1 MHGIE
6 KITDRIAQD
15 AQAELEAQLSQAQER
30 ADQILAEYET
40 QAREAVERYLK
51 RKKGFILASHDR
63 VLLDACVDQ
72 REVDAHRAQLHSMA
86 RLEARKRI
94 LAAKQDVIEAAFEK
108 ALARLCALPREK
120 MVPLLARLAAVY
132 AETGEEEVILPP
144 ASRRAYGQDVVD
156 QANQLIGEGHL
167 TLGPAEEGIAGGLLL
182 RRGPVDI
189 NCTFS
194 MLLQRRRES
203 LSAQVAE
210 ILFPRGEQV

>member
-6 KITDRIAQD
+6 KVTDRIAQD
-15 AQAELEAQLSQAQER
+15 AQAEIEAQLSQAQER

-40 QAREAVERYLK
+40 QAREAVER
-51 RKKGFILASHDR
+51 ILAHG
-63 VLLDACVDQ
+63 Q

-86 RLEARKRI
+86 RLEARKRV

-144 ASRRAYGQDVVD
+144 GRGGPGQPADWGGTPDLGAGGGRNRRRSAPAAGPGRYQLYLFHASA
-156 QANQLIGEGHL
+156 A
-167 TLGPAEEGIAGGLLL
+167 TEGIAQCPSG
-182 RRGPVDI
+182 RD
-189 NCTFS
+189 
-194 MLLQRRRES
+194 S
-203 LSAQVAE
+203 LS
-210 ILFPRGEQV
+210 PRRAGVNDG

>member
-6 KITDRIAQD
+6 KVTDRIAQD
-15 AQAELEAQLSQAQER
+15 AQAEIEAQLSQAQER

-40 QAREAVERYLK
+40 QAREAVER
-51 RKKGFILASHDR
+51 ILAHG
-63 VLLDACVDQ
+63 Q

-86 RLEARKRI
+86 RLEARKRA

-182 RRGPVDI
+182 RRGRYQLYLFHASAATEGIAQCPSGRD
-189 NCTFS
+189 
-194 MLLQRRRES
+194 S
-203 LSAQVAE
+203 LS
-210 ILFPRGEQV
+210 PRRAGVNDG

>member
-1 MHGIE
+1 
-6 KITDRIAQD
+6 
-15 AQAELEAQLSQAQER
+15 
-30 ADQILAEYET
+30 
-40 QAREAVERYLK
+40 
-51 RKKGFILASHDR
+51 
-63 VLLDACVDQ
+63 
-72 REVDAHRAQLHSMA
+72 MA
-86 RLEARKRI
+86 RLEARKRV

-182 RRGPVDI
+182 AAGPGRYQLYLFHASAATEGIAQCPSGRD
-189 NCTFS
+189 
-194 MLLQRRRES
+194 S
-203 LSAQVAE
+203 LS
-210 ILFPRGEQV
+210 PRRAGVNDG

>member
-40 QAREAVERYLK
+40 QAREAVER
-51 RKKGFILASHDR
+51 ILAHG
-63 VLLDACVDQ
+63 Q

-86 RLEARKRI
+86 RLEARKRV

-120 MVPLLARLAAVY
+120 M
-132 AETGEEEVILPP
+132 ILPP

-182 RRGPVDI
+182 RRGRVDI

>member
-1 MHGIE
+1 MLF
-6 KITDRIAQD
+6 R
-15 AQAELEAQLSQAQER
+15 S
-30 ADQILAEYET
+30 
-40 QAREAVERYLK
+40 EAVER
-51 RKKGFILASHDR
+51 ILAHG
-63 VLLDACVDQ
+63 Q

-86 RLEARKRI
+86 RLEARKRV

-182 RRGPVDI
+182 RRGRVDI

>member
-6 KITDRIAQD
+6 KVTDRIAQD
-15 AQAELEAQLSQAQER
+15 VQAEIEAQLSQAQER

-40 QAREAVERYLK
+40 QAREAVER
-51 RKKGFILASHDR
+51 ILAHG
-63 VLLDACVDQ
+63 Q

-86 RLEARKRI
+86 RLEARKRV

-120 MVPLLARLAAVY
+120 M
-132 AETGEEEVILPP
+132 
-144 ASRRAYGQDVVD
+144 
-156 QANQLIGEGHL
+156 ANQLIGEGHL

-182 RRGPVDI
+182 RRGRVDI

>member
-6 KITDRIAQD
+6 KVTDRIAQD
-15 AQAELEAQLSQAQER
+15 AQAEIEAQLSQAQER

-40 QAREAVERYLK
+40 QAREAVER
-51 RKKGFILASHDR
+51 ILAHG
-63 VLLDACVDQ
+63 Q

-86 RLEARKRI
+86 RLEARKRV

-167 TLGPAEEGIAGGLLL
+167 TLGQAVCSCGGAGSISIVPFPCFCSDGGNRSVPKWQRFSFPEESRCERWMKEGAL
-182 RRGPVDI
+182 
-189 NCTFS
+189 
-194 MLLQRRRES
+194 
-203 LSAQVAE
+203 
-210 ILFPRGEQV
+210 

>member
-6 KITDRIAQD
+6 KVTDRIAQD
-15 AQAELEAQLSQAQER
+15 AQAEIEAQLSQAQER

-40 QAREAVERYLK
+40 QAREAVER
-51 RKKGFILASHDR
+51 ILAHG
-63 VLLDACVDQ
+63 Q

-86 RLEARKRI
+86 RLEARKRV

-156 QANQLIGEGHL
+156 QA
-167 TLGPAEEGIAGGLLL
+167 
-182 RRGPVDI
+182 
-189 NCTFS
+189 S
-194 MLLQRRRES
+194 
-203 LSAQVAE
+203 
-210 ILFPRGEQV
+210 

>member
-6 KITDRIAQD
+6 KVTDRIAQD
-15 AQAELEAQLSQAQER
+15 AQAEIEAQLSQAQER

-40 QAREAVERYLK
+40 QAREAVER
-51 RKKGFILASHDR
+51 ILAHG
-63 VLLDACVDQ
+63 Q

-86 RLEARKRI
+86 RLEARKRV

-156 QANQLIGEGHL
+156 QANQQMCIRDR
-167 TLGPAEEGIAGGLLL
+167 TGGLQSHRAHQEEQLNQL
-182 RRGPVDI
+182 ACIVRQHIDLPAIYEAMGQ
-189 NCTFS
+189 NG
-194 MLLQRRRES
+194 
-203 LSAQVAE
+203 
-210 ILFPRGEQV
+210 RGER

>member
-6 KITDRIAQD
+6 KVTDRIAQD
-15 AQAELEAQLSQAQER
+15 AQAEIEAQLSQAQER

-40 QAREAVERYLK
+40 QAREAVER
-51 RKKGFILASHDR
+51 ILAHG
-63 VLLDACVDQ
+63 Q

-86 RLEARKRI
+86 RLEARKRV

-167 TLGPAEEGIAGGLLL
+167 TAEEGIAGGLLL
-182 RRGPVDI
+182 RRGRVDI